1 MESNDSEANSPGQSW
16 MGYAFVVSIMLSI
29 TGLIMYLGG
38 KSDSWLPTNE
48 EMYGI
53 FMLLIG
59 GVMLLIIGVIY
70 WISKE

>member
-48 EMYGI
+48 EIYGI
-53 FMLLIG
+53 FMLFIG
-59 GVMLLIIGVIY
+59 GVMFIIIGLIY

>member
-53 FMLLIG
+53 FMLFIG

>member
-53 FMLLIG
+53 FMLFIG
-59 GVMLLIIGVIY
+59 GFMLLIIGVIY

>member
-1 MESNDSEANSPGQSW
+1 MKSNDSEANSPGQSW

-53 FMLLIG
+53 FMLFIG

>member
-1 MESNDSEANSPGQSW
+1 MESNDSEANRPGQSW

-53 FMLLIG
+53 FMLVIG
-59 GVMLLIIGVIY
+59 GVMLLIIGLIY

>member
-53 FMLLIG
+53 FMLVIG
-59 GVMLLIIGVIY
+59 GVMLLIIGLIY